1 MSQMFVAPAA
11 APTRSRNMA
20 AWVLQVV
27 LALAFLGAGGAKL
40 TGVPMMVESFDRIGL
55 GQWFRI
61 VTGLVE
67 IVGAVALLVP
77 GYALFGAIWLAITM
91 AGAILAHLLVLPTP
105 AAPAVVLLV
114 LNAAV
119 AWLRRDQAARVAPRL
134 R

>member
-1 MSQMFVAPAA
+1 MSQTIVAPAA
-11 APTRSRNMA
+11 ALSRGRNIA

-40 TGVPMMVESFDRIGL
+40 AGVPMMVESFDQIGL

-67 IVGAVALLVP
+67 IVGAVALLVL
-77 GYALFGAIWLAITM
+77 GYAFFGAVWLAVTM
-91 AGAILAHLLVLPTP
+91 VGAVLAHLLVLPTQ
-105 AAPAVVLLV
+105 AAPAVLLLV
-114 LNAAV
+114 LNAIV
-119 AWLRRDQAARVAPRL
+119 ASLHREQAARFVDRL